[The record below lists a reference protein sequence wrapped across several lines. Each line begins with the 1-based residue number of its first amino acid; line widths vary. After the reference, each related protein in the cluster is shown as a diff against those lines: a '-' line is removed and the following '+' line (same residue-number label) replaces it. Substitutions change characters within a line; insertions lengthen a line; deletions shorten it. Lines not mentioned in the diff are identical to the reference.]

1 MSWKI
6 SCEFEGKEED
16 IWKNY
21 HGFIYKITDQN
32 GKFYIGRKAFQS
44 KRKKKLTK
52 KELAEIT
59 DKRLKKWKW
68 DIKESNWREYNSSCK
83 PLVAGIA
90 EGSIEVSKEIIKLVE
105 RKEQMTYYE
114 TKAQFEHNVLEVD
127 SYNENILGKF
137 FRKILQ

>member
-21 HGFIYKITDQN
+21 YGFIYKITDQD
-32 GKFYIGRKAFQS
+32 GKFYIGRKTFQS

-68 DIKESNWREYNSSCK
+68 DIKESDWRNYNSSCK
-83 PLVAGIA
+83 PLTAGIA
-90 EGSIEVSKEIIKLVE
+90 EGSIKVSKEIIKLVE

-114 TKAQFEHNVLEVD
+114 TKAQFEHNVLEID
-127 SYNENILGKF
+127 SYNQNILGRF